1 VLSGVILL
9 PMGVHKML
17 TNRQKLILAAL
28 ATNSTTRFAPVQVQK
43 IFFLIDNN
51 IANDI
56 GGKQFN
62 FAPYDYGPFDK
73 DVYLELNEL
82 SKLGF
87 VTIDNPAGTTTRKYS
102 LTELGVSQGRQGLMT
117 HSDRAQKYIP
127 DVVSWVSKL
136 GFAELVGAVYQAY
149 PEMRVNSIFK

>member
-1 VLSGVILL
+1 
-9 PMGVHKML
+9 ML
-17 TNRQKLILAAL
+17 TNRQKLILSAL
-28 ATNSTTRFAPVQVQK
+28 AICKTTRFAPVQVQK

-51 IANDI
+51 IADDL

-87 VTIDNPAGTTTRKYS
+87 VIIDNPAGTYTRKYS
-102 LTELGVSQGRQGLMT
+102 LTNLGVSQGQDEL
-117 HSDRAQKYIP
+117 SIYPKRAQKYLE
-127 DVVSWVSKL
+127 DVVAWVSKL
-136 GFAELVGAVYQAY
+136 SFAQLVGAVYHAY